1 MAEARVTP
9 EKELLKLIEGAKAN
23 SGGQAKIQAE
33 AFKRKV
39 GSFFSFGALAG
50 RVSFLKDRLRNSFKA
65 GRFDLDIKALNKIL
79 KGCIF
84 ILIFYFI
91 ANFLFSLINSKK
103 ILNLEIKIEKGALP
117 LSFSEVSLLKPLS
130 YYSDKAKSKNI
141 FSMASRISPKE
152 IVAKEA
158 RSKISE
164 LSQDLKLV
172 GISWSDNPDII
183 IEDKKVKQAYFL
195 KKGQKVNELFIKD
208 VFKDRVILSYGSEEL
223 ELR

>member
-9 EKELLKLIEGAKAN
+9 EKELLKLIEGSKAN
-23 SGGQAKIQAE
+23 SGAQAQIQAE

-39 GSFFSFGALAG
+39 GSFLSFGALSG
-50 RVSFLKDRLRNSFKA
+50 RISFLKDRLKDSFKA

-79 KGCIF
+79 KAGIF
-84 ILIFYFI
+84 ILAFYFI
-91 ANFLFSLINSKK
+91 ANFLFSLSNSKK

-117 LSFSEVSLLKPLS
+117 LSFSEVSPLKPLS
-130 YYSDKAKSKNI
+130 HYLEKAKSKNI

-152 IVAKEA
+152 IVAKQA
-158 RSKISE
+158 RSRISE

-195 KKGQKVNELFIKD
+195 KKGQKVNELLIKD
-208 VFKDRVILSYGSEEL
+208 VFKD
-223 ELR
+223 